1 MNKLLASLGCAL
13 ISFISLNAFAV
24 TADPKA
30 PMVCNAAET
39 AKVCRD
45 YDPKKELVLGGP
57 AQEKFNAA
65 LNACAGADAN
75 NFSSKRYSDCQDD
88 SEITRLRAAT
98 NAADNVLRAK
108 FAFMRSRCDPGWAK
122 ARVCGPSV
130 DKQVTSAQPGTGAS
144 KSGSASN
151 PTLTR
156 VENNNKP
163 SAEQIA
169 ATRKA
174 AEANRKR
181 KAEEAADIKAKEAAR
196 KAKAKEGEEM
206 ARASCMKPGGRGM
219 CSCARFYPEDKGKG
233 NACGK

>member
-13 ISFISLNAFAV
+13 ISFVSLNALAV

-45 YDPKKELVLGGP
+45 YDPKKELVLKGP
-57 AQEKFNAA
+57 AQDKFSAA
-65 LNACAGADAN
+65 LDTCAGADAN

-88 SEITRLRAAT
+88 PEITKLRAAA
-98 NAADNVLRAK
+98 NAADNVLRANH
-108 FAFMRSRCDPGWAK
+108 AFMRSRCDAGWAK
-122 ARVCGPSV
+122 GRVCGPSV
-130 DKQVTSAQPGTGAS
+130 DKQVTSAQPGAGAS

-156 VENNNKP
+156 VESNNKP

-181 KAEEAADIKAKEAAR
+181 KAEEAADIKAKQAAG
-196 KAKAKEGEEM
+196 KAKAQEREEL
-206 ARASCMKPGGRGM
+206 ARASCMKPGGRGQ
-219 CSCARFYPEDKGKG
+219 CACMRFFPEDKGKG

>member
-1 MNKLLASLGCAL
+1 MNKLLASLVCVL
-13 ISFISLNAFAV
+13 ISCVSLSAVAV

-45 YDPKKELVLGGP
+45 YDPKKELVLGGS
-57 AQEKFNAA
+57 AQDRFSTA
-65 LNACAGADAN
+65 LHACAGAQIDY
-75 NFSSKRYSDCQDD
+75 SSKRYSDCQDD
-88 SEITRLRAAT
+88 SEITKLRAAA
-98 NAADNVLRAK
+98 NAADNVLRANH
-108 FAFMRSRCDPGWAK
+108 AFMRSRCDAGWAK
-122 ARVCGPSV
+122 GRVCGPSV

-156 VENNNKP
+156 VESSNKP

-181 KAEEAADIKAKEAAR
+181 KAEEAADIKAKQAAG
-196 KAKAKEGEEM
+196 KAKAQEREEL
-206 ARASCMKPGGRGM
+206 ARASCMKPGGRGQ
-219 CSCARFYPEDKGKG
+219 CACMRFFPEDKGKG

>member
-1 MNKLLASLGCAL
+1 MNKLLVSLGCAL
-13 ISFISLNAFAV
+13 ISFFSLNAVAA
-24 TADPKA
+24 TGDPKA

-57 AQEKFNAA
+57 AQERFNTA
-65 LNACAGADAN
+65 LHACAGVEIDY
-75 NFSSKRYSDCQDD
+75 SSKRYSDCQDN
-88 SEITRLRAAT
+88 SEITRLRAAA
-98 NAADNVLRAK
+98 NAADNVLRANH
-108 FAFMRSRCDPGWAK
+108 AFMRSRCDAGWAK

-130 DKQVTSAQPGTGAS
+130 DKQVTSAQAGTGAS

-156 VENNNKP
+156 VESNNKP

-181 KAEEAADIKAKEAAR
+181 KAEEAADIKAKQAAG
-196 KAKAKEGEEM
+196 KAKAQEREEL
-206 ARASCMKPGGRGM
+206 ARASCMKPGGRGQ
-219 CSCARFYPEDKGKG
+219 CACMRFFPEDKGKG